1 MTFKHKYL
9 FLLIYYLLNKK
20 RLLFEAVAKND
31 MALITRFNDI
41 NIKDEKHNTS
51 LYYATKYGF
60 QNCCEYLLLK
70 GADPNIKCEYG
81 NTALH

>member
-1 MTFKHKYL
+1 
-9 FLLIYYLLNKK
+9 
-20 RLLFEAVAKND
+20 
-31 MALITRFNDI
+31 MALITRSGFKYNANDI

-70 GADPNIKCEYG
+70 GADPNIKCENG